1 MFSLILRRL
10 LWMIPTLFAISILV
24 FVIIQLPPGD
34 YLTSYIAALEQTGD
48 SVSAEQALALR
59 KRYGV
64 DEPQYQQY
72 IHWMFGRRDAKT
84 HKVSGGMIRGDLG
97 MSFEWNKPVSELLRE
112 RIIITIIISLVTLLL
127 TWAVAIPIG
136 IYSAVRQYSWGDY
149 TFTFL
154 GFLGLATPNFLLA
167 LIFMYIGY
175 ACFGVSPG
183 GLFSAQFQNAP
194 WSPARFMDLLA
205 HIWVPV
211 TIVGLANT
219 ASMIRVMRGNL
230 LDELRKQY
238 VLTARAKGLPYVRL
252 LLKYPVRVALIP
264 LVSTIG
270 WVLPAII
277 SGSTI
282 TEMVLG
288 LPTTG
293 PLLLQSLLNQD
304 MYLAGGILM
313 LMSVLTVVGTLISDV
328 LLAWLDPRIQYGKQE
343 A

>member
-1 MFSLILRRL
+1 MITFIFRRL
-10 LWMIPTLFAISILV
+10 LWMVPTLFVISMLT
-24 FVIIQLPPGD
+24 FLIIHLPPGD

-48 SVSAEQALALR
+48 TVSAEQAQALR

-64 DEPQYQQY
+64 DEPWHMQYV
-72 IHWMFGRRDAKT
+72 HWMFGRRDAKT
-84 HKVSGGMIRGDLG
+84 HKVSGGVIRGDLG
-97 MSFEWNKPVSELLRE
+97 MSFEWNKPVGELIRE
-112 RIIITIIISLVTLLL
+112 RILITIIISLVTLLL
-127 TWAVAIPIG
+127 TWAIAIPIG
-136 IYSAVRQYSWGDY
+136 IYSAVKQYSWGDY

-167 LIFMYIGY
+167 LVFMYIGY
-175 ACFGVSPG
+175 AAFGVSPG
-183 GLFSAQFQNAP
+183 GLFSEHYQNAP
-194 WSPARFMDLLA
+194 WSPARFLDLLS
-205 HIWVPV
+205 HLWVPV
-211 TIVGLANT
+211 IIVGLANT
-219 ASMIRVMRGNL
+219 ASTIRIMRGNL

-238 VLTARAKGLPYVRL
+238 VLTAHAKGLPRVRL

-270 WVLPAII
+270 WILPAII

-293 PLLLQSLLNQD
+293 PLLLQSLMNQD

-313 LMSVLTVVGTLISDV
+313 LMSVLTVIGTLLSDI
-328 LLAWLDPRIQYGKQE
+328 LLALLDPRIKLGKQ
-343 A
+343 AA